1 MIPSQRPMMLSSAVE
16 LLNLVKRQQ
25 SVKWSDIRSVDSYI
39 IEMRTIME
47 KISVENQSLA
57 NYHQVISSKV
67 NYFWYLSL
75 IF

>member
-25 SVKWSDIRSVDSYI
+25 SVKWSDISSVNSYI
-39 IEMRTIME
+39 LEMRKIME

-57 NYHQVISSKV
+57 NYHQVISNKV
-67 NYFWYLSL
+67 NYF
-75 IF
+75 